1 MHGNND
7 KGSRG
12 NRVIPS
18 DRFEKYTGPN
28 KEIRDQYVKWQRE
41 SESNKPDT
49 QLGSSSATSA
59 GSSKDKSK

>member
-18 DRFEKYTGPN
+18 DRFERYTGSNPVML
-28 KEIRDQYVKWQRE
+28 EARERQRRE
-41 SESNKPDT
+41 SSKPAT
-49 QLGSSSATSA
+49 QLGGSSATSA
-59 GSSKDKSK
+59 DSNKGKSK

>member
-7 KGSRG
+7 KESRG

-18 DRFEKYTGPN
+18 NRFEKYTGPN
-28 KEIRDQYVKWQRE
+28 KEIREQYRKEMQER
-41 SESNKPDT
+41 SKPSS
-49 QLGSSSATSA
+49 QLGSSSTTSA